1 MQLAAPSRTK
11 IKRYHDLSDEIERLI
26 EKKNSKY
33 TNGAWRPI
41 IYLKEYFTS
50 NDIRSYYRLSDI
62 CVVSSLHDDMN
73 LVAKEYVAEKN
84 DLTGVLLLSKF
95 AGASRE
101 LNEALQINPYSIE
114 EFADNIQL
122 ACVMPID
129 EKMKRMQNMQKIV
142 EQNNVYSW
150 AASIITSLTNLQKT

>member
-1 MQLAAPSRTK
+1 
-11 IKRYHDLSDEIERLI
+11 
-26 EKKNSKY
+26 
-33 TNGAWRPI
+33 
-41 IYLKEYFTS
+41 
-50 NDIRSYYRLSDI
+50 
-62 CVVSSLHDDMN
+62 MN
-73 LVAKEYVAEKN
+73 LVAKEYVVAK
-84 DLTGVLLLSKF
+84 GGS
-95 AGASRE
+95 AGALILRKFTGAARE
-101 LNEALQINPYSIE
+101 FADALQINPYSIE